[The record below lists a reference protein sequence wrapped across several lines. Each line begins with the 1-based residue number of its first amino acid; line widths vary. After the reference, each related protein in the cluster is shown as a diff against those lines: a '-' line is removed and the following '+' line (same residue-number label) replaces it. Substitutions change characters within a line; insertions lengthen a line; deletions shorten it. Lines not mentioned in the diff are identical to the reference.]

1 MEEQEVPLE
10 GLEEKIDDIAEHE
23 AKQSR
28 WTFWVALS
36 TALLAVFAAIA
47 GLLSSHHSDEALIE
61 QIRAS
66 DQWAFY
72 QAKGV
77 KSEILQTKV
86 ALLLAESKTPSA
98 EDIKKIAAYA
108 EDQKSIKQIAEE
120 REKRSEIHQ
129 KAHMTFARSVTLFQ
143 IAIALSAIS
152 ILTRRKALW
161 FGSLGMA
168 AVGAFFLVQ
177 ALL

>member
-10 GLEEKIDDIAEHE
+10 GLEDKIEETAVRDS
-23 AKQSR
+23 KNTR

-36 TALLAVFAAIA
+36 TALLAVLAAIA

-72 QAKGV
+72 QAKGI
-77 KSEILQTKV
+77 KSEILQAKIAMLV
-86 ALLLAESKTPSA
+86 ASNKTPDP
-98 EDIKKIAAYA
+98 EDIKKITTYV
-108 EDQKSIKQIAEE
+108 EEQKSIKAIAEE
-120 REKRSEIHQ
+120 RQKSSEIHQ
-129 KAHMTFARSVTLFQ
+129 TAHMTFARSVTLFQ

-161 FGSLGMA
+161 FGSLAMA
-168 AVGAFFLVQ
+168 AVGAFFLLQ
-177 ALL
+177 ALV